1 MEDWT
6 SVNEIIRSDGHHT
19 SSVFSDLSAHA
30 AWPASHGHI
39 TLIRRPRCRARDA
52 YSIYKTTIQMENRA
66 QCEIRSSW
74 DRLPLKSS
82 ACFHIYHVNLL
93 LVKVSVGGGGGGGG
107 VGVFGIHL
115 QFIDFANPTIGACL
129 NPNPI
134 PPTIPSLHQPAAVS
148 CRARWAVWVSTIDF
162 RCQTHPW

>member
-82 ACFHIYHVNLL
+82 ACFHIYHVNLP
-93 LVKVSVGGGGGGGG
+93 LVKVSVGGGG
-107 VGVFGIHL
+107 VGVLGYSV
-115 QFIDFANPTIGACL
+115 FICNSWNA
-129 NPNPI
+129 PNHPAAPSSAPI
-134 PPTIPSLHQPAAVS
+134 QPPPTKLVSRTGELPARV
-148 CRARWAVWVSTIDF
+148 
-162 RCQTHPW
+162 HG

>member
-93 LVKVSVGGGGGGGG
+93 LAKVSVEGG
-107 VGVFGIHL
+107 VGVLGYSV
-115 QFIDFANPTIGACL
+115 FICNSWNAPTHPAA
-129 NPNPI
+129 PPYATMQP
-134 PPTIPSLHQPAAVS
+134 PPTKICFAH
-148 CRARWAVWVSTIDF
+148 W
-162 RCQTHPW
+162 

>member
-93 LVKVSVGGGGGGGG
+93 LVKVSVGGGG
-107 VGVFGIHL
+107 VGVLGYSVFTCNSLIL
-115 QFIDFANPTIGACL
+115 PTQPSA
-129 NPNPI
+129 PASTQTPSH
-134 PPTIPSLHQPAAVS
+134 PPSLPFTSLQPSVAAHAG
-148 CRARWAVWVSTIDF
+148 RYG
-162 RCQTHPW
+162 